1 MNSLKLSFLLIL
13 GVFLASCSK
22 DEKTN
27 SELLQE
33 GTWKL
38 KDIKLVGQSVIEDCQ
53 KDDTW
58 KFTAT
63 TVSSNVGTKKCD
75 ASDVNEEFTY
85 TLSSDQ
91 KSITVDGETSTIATL
106 TESNLT
112 LSTTSIFGVI
122 SLEFT
127 K

>member
-75 ASDVNEEFTY
+75 ASDVNEEFSY